1 MPNSRPLRT
10 SVICLVIALLPCLP
24 ALAQLTDQTQAP
36 NTVRVGIAK
45 SLQDEIGTGRGDAN
59 TWNSSIFII
68 QRDPF
73 RSIRRGRQLFQR
85 KFTRL
90 QGQGANEGDGLGDL
104 NTDGAIGAGLADSCA
119 LCHGRPRGSAGVGGN
134 VPTRPDSR
142 DAPHLF
148 GLGLKEIL
156 ADEITTD
163 LRNIRQ
169 QAITQAAK
177 SGHSVTLSL
186 QSKGINY
193 GSISAGPSGSVDTSH
208 VQGVDLNLRVKPFF
222 AEGSTT
228 SIREFVVGALHK
240 EMGLEV
246 NDPDLAAA
254 SAGQKVTTPAGM
266 VLDGTQDK
274 VSAPPPPDA
283 VSGQY
288 ELDPAIV
295 DHLEF
300 YLLNYFKPG
309 LGKQDASTNL
319 GRAVFNRIGCASCH
333 MADLQINHDRR
344 VADVETVYDPVKGN
358 FNSLFAS
365 ARTMIKSL
373 DDGSGYPPLKV
384 PQANAYL
391 VKNIF
396 SDFKRHDLGPGFYE
410 KNYDGTLQKQFLTRP
425 LWGVGSTGPYGHDGR
440 SMTLDD
446 VIQRHG
452 GESQGSRDAYAKLSG
467 PESAAL
473 QKFLNSL
480 ILFPPDDTASNLDP
494 GNRNAPNFP
503 QFGHGSIKLTVLFND
518 PTDAE

>member
-222 AEGSTT
+222 AEGSTI

-494 GNRNAPNFP
+494 GNRNASNFP

>member
-222 AEGSTT
+222 AEGSTI